1 MHEPTAARARL
12 LFACEG
18 ARPIEGDVVATLVRF
33 GVGPLAYAREAG
45 IHIVLLISGEAYAHA
60 SPALARL
67 GIDVDAWPCPPA
79 GLFVVEERTVY
90 LRSRSPM
97 TVAHEFAHALDCALG
112 SGVYRS
118 GVDPRVRSLF
128 GNAPAFVTPY
138 AATGLDEYF
147 AESVRAY
154 VEINDPASSWPR
166 ATRRRL
172 LRVDPQ
178 MYEYVDT
185 IFRTEFAQAAA

>member
-1 MHEPTAARARL
+1 MHEPTAELARL
-12 LFACEG
+12 LFVREG
-18 ARPIEGDVVATLVRF
+18 ARPIANDVVATLVRF
-33 GVGPLAYAREAG
+33 GMGPLAYALDAG
-45 IHIVLLISGEAYAHA
+45 IRVILLATGEAYAHA
-60 SPALARL
+60 SPALMRL
-67 GIDVDAWPCPPA
+67 GIDVDGWPSPPA

-118 GVDPRVRSLF
+118 GVDPRVRALF
-128 GNAPAFVTPY
+128 GSAPAFVTPY
-138 AATGLDEYF
+138 AATGVDEYF

-172 LRVDPQ
+172 LRADPE
-178 MYEYVDT
+178 MYDYVDT
-185 IFRTEFAQAAA
+185 IFRTEFARAA

>member
-1 MHEPTAARARL
+1 MHEPTAELARS
-12 LFACEG
+12 LFTRES
-18 ARPIEGDVVATLVRF
+18 ARPIEDDAVATLVRF
-33 GVGPLAYAREAG
+33 GMGPLAYARDAA
-45 IHIVLLISGEAYAHA
+45 IRVVLLTRGESYAHA
-60 SPALARL
+60 SGALMRL

-112 SGVYRS
+112 CGVYRS
-118 GVDPRVRSLF
+118 GVDPRVRTLF

-138 AATGLDEYF
+138 AATGVDEYF

-154 VEINDPASSWPR
+154 VEINDPASPWPR

-172 LRVDPQ
+172 LRVDPE
-178 MYEYVDT
+178 MYDYVAT
-185 IFRTEFAQAAA
+185 IFRTEFSIAA